1 MIDPYSEPNGV
12 LRNSL
17 GITDAAEL
25 SEAESDLAAV
35 ELTILDAEPL
45 PGSYDLAHLQA
56 FYRQIFGSVYPW
68 AGELRT
74 IEISKGTSFCPSM
87 HIVSFAGDVFH
98 KLADND
104 YLRVMD
110 RPAFIR
116 GLADL
121 YGDVNA
127 IHPFQEG
134 NGRTQRAFLAQLA
147 REAVYTISWKDMDQ
161 KENIAASV
169 ASFNANNDLLEKM
182 LDSLV
187 RPA

>member
-1 MIDPYSEPNGV
+1 MTDPYSEPNGV

-17 GITDAAEL
+17 GITDATEL
-25 SEAESDLAAV
+25 SEAEADIAAV
-35 ELTILDAEPL
+35 ELAILDAEPL

-56 FYRQIFGSVYPW
+56 FHRRIFGSVYPW

-74 IEISKGTSFCPSM
+74 IEISKGTSFCPSI
-87 HIVSFAGDVFH
+87 HIASFAKDVFH

-104 YLRVMD
+104 HLQGLD
-110 RPAFIR
+110 RLEFIR
-116 GLADL
+116 ALADL

-127 IHPFQEG
+127 IHPFREG
-134 NGRTQRAFLAQLA
+134 NGRTQRAFLTQLA
-147 REAVYTISWKDMDQ
+147 REAGYTISWQDMDQ
-161 KENIAASV
+161 EENIAASV

-182 LDSLV
+182 LDALV

>member
-1 MIDPYSEPNGV
+1 MTDPYSEPNGV

-17 GITDAAEL
+17 GITDPSEL
-25 SEAESDLAAV
+25 SEAEADIAVV
-35 ELTILDAEPL
+35 ELAVLDSEPL

-56 FYRQIFGSVYPW
+56 FHRQIFGSVYPW

-74 IEISKGTSFCPSM
+74 IEISKATSFCPSI
-87 HIVSFAGDVFH
+87 HIVSFAKDVFH

-104 YLRVMD
+104 HLKSLD
-110 RPAFIR
+110 RPEFIQAF
-116 GLADL
+116 ADL

-127 IHPFQEG
+127 IHPFREG

-147 REAVYTISWKDMDQ
+147 REAGYTISWQDMDQ
-161 KENIAASV
+161 EENIAASV
-169 ASFNANNDLLEKM
+169 ASFNGNNDPLEKM
-182 LDSLV
+182 LDALV

>member
-1 MIDPYSEPNGV
+1 M
-12 LRNSL
+12 
-17 GITDAAEL
+17 
-25 SEAESDLAAV
+25 
-35 ELTILDAEPL
+35 
-45 PGSYDLAHLQA
+45 
-56 FYRQIFGSVYPW
+56 YPW

-74 IEISKGTSFCPSM
+74 IEISKGTSFCPSI
-87 HIVSFAGDVFH
+87 HIASFAEDVFR

-104 YLRVMD
+104 HLQGLE

-127 IHPFQEG
+127 IHPFREG

-147 REAVYTISWKDMDQ
+147 REAGYTVSWQDMDQ
-161 KENIAASV
+161 EENIAASV
-169 ASFNANNDLLEKM
+169 ASFNANNDLLERM
-182 LDSLV
+182 LGGLV